1 MAQRK
6 PLDLHPDE
14 GPGVDQPGT
23 QALLDKI
30 EEMRCSDQFNWA
42 DDTLRGIYDT
52 IEASR
57 RWTAKQVVALN
68 NIRFTKGW
76 DEIDEEKLAV

>member
-6 PLDLHPDE
+6 PLQLREGE

-52 IEASR
+52 VASSR
-57 RWTAKQVVALN
+57 RWTAKQLVAIN
-68 NIRFTKGW
+68 NIRFSKHW
-76 DEIDEEKLAV
+76 DEVDERELLR